1 MDRYTVTLMPSS
13 SRTRMLL
20 THGPDELLRAVLPP
34 PPSMYR
40 ERAVPMLLEGLAQ
53 WVDAPIHV
61 VLSVDARD
69 ASFCLGLTDEMGCG
83 THGLFYK
90 VEVVE
95 RGVPRRRGARIR
107 GIGDFADLR
116 QLQILMRSP
125 GCSR

>member
-1 MDRYTVTLMPSS
+1 MDQYTVTLMPSS

-34 PPSMYR
+34 PPSIHR
-40 ERAVPMLLEGLAQ
+40 ERAVPMLIEGLAQ
-53 WVDAPIHV
+53 WVDAQIHV
-61 VLSVDARD
+61 VLSVDAQD

-83 THGLFYK
+83 ARGLFYK

-95 RGVPRRRGARIR
+95 REVRRRRGARIR

-116 QLQILMRSP
+116 QLQILMRPP
-125 GCSR
+125 GTTR